1 MFCKLAFQNVRKSL
15 RDYAVYFMTLTLGV
29 CIFYVFNSVESQQA
43 MLDLN
48 ASQSE
53 TMLVIVQLINMT
65 SVFVSFILAF
75 LILYANKFM
84 IRRRKKEL
92 GIYMTLGMPKGKI
105 SAVLLLETLIIGAF
119 SLFAGLLIGVLLSQG
134 LAVVTA
140 SMFAVQIKQFRMVF
154 SMDAC
159 LKSLLY
165 FGIIFLVVM
174 LFNSFSISRRKL
186 IDLLNAERKNEELK
200 IKKLWL
206 SVLLF
211 LVSVGVLAVA
221 Y

>member
-1 MFCKLAFQNVRKSL
+1 
-15 RDYAVYFMTLTLGV
+15 
-29 CIFYVFNSVESQQA
+29 
-43 MLDLN
+43 
-48 ASQSE
+48 
-53 TMLVIVQLINMT
+53 MLVIVQLINMT

-200 IKKLWL
+200 NQK
-206 SVLLF
+206 SCGCRCCFF

-221 Y
+221 YERILRMGVDESGPGIRHHHRAGHPGHAAFFPLLPAFCCGWCRATGGFT